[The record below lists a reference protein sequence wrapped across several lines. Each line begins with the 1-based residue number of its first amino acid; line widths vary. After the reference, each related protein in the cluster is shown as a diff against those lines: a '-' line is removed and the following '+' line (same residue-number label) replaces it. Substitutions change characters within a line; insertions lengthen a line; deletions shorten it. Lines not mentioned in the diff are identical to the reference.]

1 MKAKIHKYF
10 NLYAII
16 SVTIVIIY
24 ELFSKYRGNS
34 ASYYTDINVGAL
46 FNSNYSRD
54 IYINEEFLKTLP
66 IYHLFENI
74 NLNNDIIGIIIIL
87 FLSVISIKYLYKS
100 IKLYSNLNTSKSILI
115 LIPIVALNFSPI
127 EMTQISPIYFSLKP
141 TILSHTLLFILLYH
155 ILKQNYIVSYLI
167 SAILFLLNVK
177 LAWAPFLFLNL
188 IIFFDKNSIRD
199 RKYYFFYSVV
209 ISLLIYMFVLPKNT
223 GMDYYSTSQIIVNRN
238 GNEDLLSLQPFYKVF
253 SMFLFIFSSIFY
265 KRKKQICGSLEKSLL
280 DLTFIFL
287 TIYIYQ
293 ILLFDY
299 FPIPHLSLISIVR
312 NCNILI
318 IISIFILIDKKVENK
333 NVLFFNTC
341 FVTFIMIVAS
351 KLSIVYIVASIILLY
366 SSYKTFS
373 ISEKKLTLFAS
384 FVFTLFIF
392 TSIKSSSSILSKS
405 MIKFNGY
412 YNWTNNFLANNDIN
426 IINKLEN
433 KIPEDYIFLH
443 LEQSKRKKISS
454 INGKLNSHLSDFSG
468 LIPNIKTNSLINRS
482 KYIGDFAHFYFKPKL
497 YAEHSLRINQIN
509 KLSNI
514 LIQKNNINNIN
525 LSKIFQEKKIAILF
539 ENLNDN
545 INTEKGTCEVLSNTL
560 TLCLIN

>member
-1 MKAKIHKYF
+1 M
-10 NLYAII
+10 
-16 SVTIVIIY
+16 SVMIVFIY
-24 ELFSKYRGNS
+24 ELLSKYRGNS
-34 ASYYTDINVGAL
+34 ASFYTDINVGAL

-66 IYHLFENI
+66 IYRLFENI
-74 NLNNDIIGIIIIL
+74 NLNNDIIGIIIIF
-87 FLSVISIKYLYKS
+87 FLSIISIKYLYKS
-100 IKLYSNLNTSKSILI
+100 IKLYSNLNLSNSILI
-115 LIPIVALNFSPI
+115 LIPIIALNFSPV

-141 TILSHTLLFILLYH
+141 TILSHTLLFLLLYY
-155 ILKQNYIVSYLI
+155 ILKQNYVVSYLV
-167 SAILFLLNVK
+167 STILFLLNVK
-177 LAWAPFLFLNL
+177 LAWAPFLFLNF
-188 IIFFDKNSIRD
+188 IIFFEKNSITK

-209 ISLLIYMFVLPKNT
+209 ISLLIYLFILPKNA
-223 GMDYYSTSQIIVNRN
+223 GLDYYSISQIIVNRN

-265 KRKKQICGSLEKSLL
+265 KRKKQIFGSLEKSLL
-280 DLTFIFL
+280 ALTLIFL

-293 ILLFDY
+293 ILLFDD
-299 FPIPHLSLISIVR
+299 FPIPHVSLISIVR

-318 IISIFILIDKKVENK
+318 IISIFILIDKKIGKK

-351 KLSIVYIVASIILLY
+351 KLSIVYIFASIILIY
-366 SSYKTFS
+366 SSNKTFS
-373 ISEKKLTLFAS
+373 ISEKKLTFFAS
-384 FVFTLFIF
+384 IVFTLFIF

-405 MIKFNGY
+405 MINFNGY
-412 YNWTNNFLANNDIN
+412 YNWTNNFLAENDIN

-443 LEQSKRKKISS
+443 LIDSKRKKISS
-454 INGKLNSHLSDFSG
+454 INGKLNSHLADFSG

-482 KYIGDFAHFYFKPKL
+482 KYIGDFAHFYFKPNL
-497 YAEHSLRINQIN
+497 YAEHSLRINNIN

-525 LSKIFQEKKIAILF
+525 LSKIFQTKKIAILF
-539 ENLNDN
+539 ENLNHN
-545 INTEKGTCEVLSNTL
+545 INTKKRTLSL
-560 TLCLIN
+560 KQVKK